1 MNPFPSARAVA
12 AGDLLI
18 SSVELSD
25 GVFAQSTVVLLDA
38 DESGALGVIVNKLS
52 DTPLDRVLPSWV
64 SATTSP
70 QVLFAGGPVST
81 EGAICLAAL
90 SDESEEP
97 PGWRRVFSTI
107 GLLHLDTPIEIVTGA
122 YRDIR
127 IFAGYTGW
135 GPQQLDA
142 EVDRGSWHVTR
153 ARYSDVFS
161 DDPAQLWRRA
171 LRRLPA
177 PESYFSTW
185 TADPDAN

>member
-1 MNPFPSARAVA
+1 MSPFPSAREVS
-12 AGDLLI
+12 AGDLLV

-25 GVFAQSTVVLLDA
+25 GIFAQSVVVLLDA
-38 DESGALGVIVNKLS
+38 DEYGALGVVVNKLS
-52 DTPLDRVLPSWV
+52 DTALDRVLPGWV
-64 SATTSP
+64 SATTPP
-70 QVLFAGGPVST
+70 QALFSGGPVSQ

-90 SDESEEP
+90 SDEAEEP

-142 EVDRGSWHVTR
+142 EVARGSWHVTR
-153 ARYSDVFS
+153 ARYSDVFT
-161 DDPAQLWRRA
+161 DTPEDAWRRS
-171 LRRLPA
+171 LRRLPV
-177 PESYFSTW
+177 PEAFFSTW
-185 TADPDAN
+185 SEDPDAN

>member
-25 GVFAQSTVVLLDA
+25 GIFAQSVVVMLDA
-38 DESGALGVIVNKLS
+38 DEYGTLGVIVNKLS
-52 DTPLDRVLPSWV
+52 ETPLSRVLPSWV
-64 SATTSP
+64 SATTPP

-90 SDESEEP
+90 SDDADEP
-97 PGWRRVFSTI
+97 PGWRRVFRNI

-127 IFAGYTGW
+127 IFAGYAGW

-142 EVDRGSWHVTR
+142 ELDRGSWHVTR

-161 DDPAQLWRRA
+161 DGPEQLWRRT
-171 LRRLPA
+171 LRRLPP
-177 PESYFSTW
+177 PESYYSTW
-185 TADPDAN
+185 TRQPESN